1 MSREKYRTIC
11 FPKVKTFLK
20 ALMAYFAGPS
30 NEPNWSC
37 LQHSVGKTEQKSA
50 FHVGTSSLTLVLRLD
65 CPELAG
71 KRRTFDD

>member
-20 ALMAYFAGPS
+20 VLMACFAGPS
-30 NEPNWSC
+30 NELKWSC
-37 LQHSVGKTEQKSA
+37 LQRSVGKTEQKSA
-50 FHVGTSSLTLVLRLD
+50 FHAVTSSLTFTLRLD
-65 CPELAG
+65 RPEFAG